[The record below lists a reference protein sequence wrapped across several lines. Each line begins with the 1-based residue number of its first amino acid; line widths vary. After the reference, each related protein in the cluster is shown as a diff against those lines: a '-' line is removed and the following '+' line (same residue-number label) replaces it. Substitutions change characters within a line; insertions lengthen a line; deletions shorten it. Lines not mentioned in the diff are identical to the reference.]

1 MNKTSLTDIL
11 EMAREG
17 KIRINQTPRF
27 LIASA
32 GEMRL
37 PSILTGKNLPS
48 FVGTK
53 QKTNAEV
60 IVVTDKV
67 HFIPNMYG
75 VGPYTVVML
84 YTTVFR

>member
-1 MNKTSLTDIL
+1 MAKHKFACISLTVRDRVTL
-11 EMAREG
+11 
-17 KIRINQTPRF
+17 
-27 LIASA
+27 
-32 GEMRL
+32 
-37 PSILTGKNLPS
+37 
-48 FVGTK
+48 

-75 VGPYTVVML
+75 VGPYIVVML

>member
-1 MNKTSLTDIL
+1 MRPVFHLN
-11 EMAREG
+11 
-17 KIRINQTPRF
+17 
-27 LIASA
+27 IAHQKFNEFS
-32 GEMRL
+32 
-37 PSILTGKNLPS
+37 T
-48 FVGTK
+48 

-67 HFIPNMYG
+67 HFIPSIYG

>member
-1 MNKTSLTDIL
+1 
-11 EMAREG
+11 MAFTFCDHTHS
-17 KIRINQTPRF
+17 RI
-27 LIASA
+27 
-32 GEMRL
+32 
-37 PSILTGKNLPS
+37 
-48 FVGTK
+48 K

-84 YTTVFR
+84 YTTVF